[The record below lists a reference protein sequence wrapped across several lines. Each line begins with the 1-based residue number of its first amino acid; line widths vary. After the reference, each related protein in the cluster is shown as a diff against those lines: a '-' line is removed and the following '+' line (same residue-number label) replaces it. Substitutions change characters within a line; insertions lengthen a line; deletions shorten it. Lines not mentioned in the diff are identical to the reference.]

1 MVSPD
6 NESET
11 QTEPVLNVAEH
22 KRQDDII
29 LPTAKAPN
37 QEITEVVHPEP
48 VADEESG
55 PQENARRVTM
65 AFYLSSWPLVLH
77 FFMSLAV
84 FLVLTQFV
92 DQFMVD
98 DSLSGTSWKTAFE
111 HHQLRVSDI
120 TTIVSTGVKIQQ
132 LLASAWALDATWRCT
147 FLLLRNQ
154 GLSINSFKKMISFK
168 LPTTF
173 NGPGSLVPMVVLLLM
188 LPTALISPVITGAV
202 DWNTS
207 SRYAPAEKLPLAIGN
222 RTPANWTAYLKTA
235 RAEKWALR
243 SQGRLNELW
252 QGNQWTEGD
261 WKNGQQHRVLAPKLI
276 TPRTNPIPPGS
287 RVKGALLP
295 HLKVHKIEWDQLPWS
310 KDITDLRDSE
320 ERRYNLNLAEGRA
333 RWHDYANHGKVL
345 IYNQDVW
352 NSSDKFCSPAA
363 EDCRLPTPEVFR
375 GTIKALVLFKIL
387 QNADSCLL
395 LSPTTFGNISSVARF
410 DRLSKSFEYTL
421 KDRKCYISATLHIT
435 AGMIKPDRAEY
446 ATSQHIEAKGE
457 YRGKI
462 MPSLWSREA
471 LYRLPDLSIAT
482 TITNVSHI
490 PTWDNLEGYVK
501 IVTTMAYSAS
511 WGQLSNF
518 YQSPESS
525 DLEVEE
531 RIGAQQAQVDKVR
544 ALIWLGFNL
553 LFTLSGIFL
562 MAYQVFVGNPMVI
575 EGPVEALLTPISPEL
590 AEMPREGLEAKGA
603 KLKLSST
610 GDCRYELMQIS

>member
-1 MVSPD
+1 MASSE

-22 KRQDDII
+22 ERQDDII
-29 LPTAKAPN
+29 LPTTKVPN
-37 QEITEVVHPEP
+37 QEIAEVDHPEP
-48 VADEESG
+48 VANEEPR
-55 PQENARRVTM
+55 PQENARRITM
-65 AFYLSSWPLVLH
+65 AFYLSSWPLILH

-98 DSLSGTSWKTAFE
+98 DSLPGTSWKTAFE

-132 LLASAWALDATWRCT
+132 LLASAWALDATWRCA
-147 FLLLRNQ
+147 FLLLRSQ
-154 GLSINSFKKMISFK
+154 GLSINSFKRMISFK
-168 LPTTF
+168 LPMSF
-173 NGPGSLVPMVVLLLM
+173 KGPGSLVPMVVLLFM

-202 DWNTS
+202 DWKTS

-222 RTPANWTAYLKTA
+222 RTPANWTAYLKTV

-261 WKNGQQHRVLAPKLI
+261 WKNGQQHRILAPKLI
-276 TPRTNPIPPGS
+276 TPKANLIPPGS

-295 HLKVHKIEWDQLPWS
+295 YLKVHKIEWDELPWS
-310 KDITDLRDSE
+310 KDINDLRDLE

-352 NSSDKFCSPAA
+352 NSSEKFCSSVD

-387 QNADSCLL
+387 QNADSCRPLA
-395 LSPTTFGNISSVARF
+395 STIFGNTSSVAQF
-410 DRLSKSFEYTL
+410 ARLSKSFEFTL
-421 KDRKCYISATLHIT
+421 KDRKCCISATLHIT

-471 LYRLPDLSIAT
+471 LYRLPDLSITT

-518 YQSPESS
+518 YQSPESN

-531 RIGAQQAQVDKVR
+531 RIGVQQAQVDKTR

-553 LFTLSGIFL
+553 FFTLSGFL
-562 MAYQVFVGNPMVI
+562 LMGYQVFVGNPMVI

-590 AEMPREGLEAKGA
+590 AEMPREGLEAKGT

-610 GDCRYELMQIS
+610 GDCRYELMQVS